1 MMIGSLGINC
11 RPILDNSERKWRGVA
26 CGSIL
31 ALGFAAL
38 DGAGLG
44 RLAGVGAV
52 FAIAQVIEDYVLTP
66 RVIGGKLEWRPMLV
80 FIALIIAGDLF
91 GLLGL
96 GVLSV
101 VERS

>member
-1 MMIGSLGINC
+1 
-11 RPILDNSERKWRGVA
+11 
-26 CGSIL
+26 
-31 ALGFAAL
+31 
-38 DGAGLG
+38 
-44 RLAGVGAV
+44 
-52 FAIAQVIEDYVLTP
+52 
-66 RVIGGKLEWRPMLV
+66 LEWRPMLV